1 MSRYQ
6 KGKPI
11 WILLKQET
19 VSGSGIGW
27 TICKSAPCS
36 RQITMPAPHNSVFT
50 GRMPFLPPNRQRQST
65 VALLLLTSSSSSGDN
80 NNNNNRNET
89 VGHCVR
95 RKRGCD
101 VTAHTRSTCHVDGD
115 DVIAVVCR
123 RAAMASGRASMCA
136 CYNKRASATRISK
149 LLQVAVVSRQ
159 GLNWGK
165 GDPTGSHIRHLL
177 FEIHYLW

>member
-1 MSRYQ
+1 M
-6 KGKPI
+6 
-11 WILLKQET
+11 
-19 VSGSGIGW
+19 SGSSISW
-27 TICKSAPCS
+27 AICKSATRS
-36 RQITMPAPHNSVFT
+36 RQITTPAPHHSVFT
-50 GRMPFLPPNRQRQST
+50 GRMPFLPPNQQRQST
-65 VALLLLTSSSSSGDN
+65 VALLLLTSSSSSGDNNNN

-123 RAAMASGRASMCA
+123 RAAMASGRASICA
-136 CYNKRASATRISK
+136 CHNKRASATRISK

-159 GLNWGK
+159 GLN
-165 GDPTGSHIRHLL
+165 
-177 FEIHYLW
+177 